1 MNGKIG
7 TALAVAG
14 SLLAI
19 ALVARSGH
27 PPPPAGGPVARVN
40 LAYTVEDMSGA
51 KIDLATFAGKPLL
64 INLWA
69 TWCGPCR
76 LEMPQLEAL
85 SAKFRDRGLVVIG
98 ISTDD
103 QPDAIRA
110 IAKEYQITYPM
121 LVGLGQDALI
131 RGLGYE
137 DVLPY
142 SILVRADG
150 TVTGRITGLATTE
163 DWERRIAALLQ

>member
-7 TALAVAG
+7 TAMVVAG

-19 ALVARSGH
+19 ALVARSGPAA
-27 PPPPAGGPVARVN
+27 PPLEAAARVN
-40 LAYTVEDMSGA
+40 LAYTIEDMSGA
-51 KIDLATFAGKPLL
+51 TVDLATFAGKPLL

-76 LEMPQLEAL
+76 LEMPQLDAL
-85 SAKFRDRGLVVIG
+85 SVKFKDCGLVVIG
-98 ISTDD
+98 ISADD
-103 QPDAIRA
+103 KPDAIRA
-110 IAKEYQITYPM
+110 IASEYKISYRM
-121 LVGLGQDALI
+121 LVGLGQDALL
-131 RGLGYE
+131 RELGYE

-150 TVTGRITGLATTE
+150 TVTDRITGLETTE
-163 DWERRIAALLQ
+163 DWERRITALLR

>member
-7 TALAVAG
+7 TALIVAG

-19 ALVARSGH
+19 ALVARSG
-27 PPPPAGGPVARVN
+27 PASAPTPAASRVN
-40 LAYTVEDMSGA
+40 LAFTVDDMSGA
-51 KIDLATFAGKPLL
+51 TVDLATFAGKPLL

-85 SAKFRDRGLVVIG
+85 AAKFKDRGLIVIG
-98 ISTDD
+98 ISADD
-103 QPDAIRA
+103 KPDAIRA
-110 IAKEYQITYPM
+110 IASEYKISYRM
-121 LVGLGQDALI
+121 LVGLGQDALL
-131 RGLGYE
+131 RELGYE

-142 SILVRADG
+142 SVLVRADG
-150 TVTGRITGLATTE
+150 TVSDRITGLATTE